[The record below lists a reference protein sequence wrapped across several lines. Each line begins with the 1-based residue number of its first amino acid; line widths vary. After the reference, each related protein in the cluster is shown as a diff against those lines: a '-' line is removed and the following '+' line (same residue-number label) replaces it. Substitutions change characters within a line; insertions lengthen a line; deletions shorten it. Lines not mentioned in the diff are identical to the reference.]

1 MVVALSAAGSVRH
14 RVRLIA
20 AALLALGL
28 VWTLAPASSPPL
40 YDGLGFPD
48 EPYRFVSAPAGY
60 QKTPAAST
68 ASYTVGYRPGA
79 AEIYD
84 VSSDELG
91 PQVEVIVRQQDLTLP
106 AGSGQLSLR
115 AAPVPVTKQPVDG
128 VVWGNAYRVS
138 ATAAGAGVALRP
150 DGHTDQIRLRAPTGP
165 PPTPAIEIYNG
176 STWRRLQA
184 TRIGNDL
191 YVAYLT
197 GVGDYALVTDAA
209 SARVSSAPGS
219 GGPGSASAGSSGS
232 SAAPIGADTAAK
244 PVGSDTVDQPSTSS
258 STGRTLL
265 IVLGA
270 AVVACA
276 ALIVGVRLGRRQ
288 SPP

>member
-1 MVVALSAAGSVRH
+1 MVVALSAAGSVRQ

-28 VWTLAPASSPPL
+28 AWTLAPAAGPPL

-48 EPYRFVSAPAGY
+48 EPYRFAAPPAGY
-60 QKTPAAST
+60 QKTPAASA

-84 VSSDELG
+84 VASDELG

-115 AAPVPVTKQPVDG
+115 AAPAAVVKQPADG
-128 VVWGNAYRVS
+128 VVWGNVYRVS
-138 ATAAGAGVALRP
+138 TTVRGAGVALRP

-165 PPTPAIEIYNG
+165 PPTPAIEFYNG
-176 STWRRLQA
+176 SSWRRLPT

-191 YVAYLT
+191 YVAYLA
-197 GVGDYALVTDAA
+197 GAGDYALVTDAA
-209 SARVSSAPGS
+209 SARVSTAPGS
-219 GGPGSASAGSSGS
+219 GASGPAAGSSASSGS
-232 SAAPIGADTAAK
+232 TGAPIGTDTAAN

-258 STGRTLL
+258 SVGRTLL

-270 AVVACA
+270 AVAACA

-288 SPP
+288 